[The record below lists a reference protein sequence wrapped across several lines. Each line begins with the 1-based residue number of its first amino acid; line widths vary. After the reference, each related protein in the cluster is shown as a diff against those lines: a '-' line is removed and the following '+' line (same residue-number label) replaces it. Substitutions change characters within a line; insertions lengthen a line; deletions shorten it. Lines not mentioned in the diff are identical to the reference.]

1 MEYKKRVID
10 GEIQRLLKISGAIVL
25 VGPKAVGKTETAS
38 RYAKRIIQLDTNKN
52 DRALAKA
59 DPALLLEGE
68 KPLLIDEW
76 QVEQDVWNA
85 VRRAVDASK
94 KFGEFILTGS
104 AVLPDDDDT
113 HTGAGRMRR
122 LNVRPMTLFEKEI
135 STGKI
140 SISEL
145 FNEEFTGTQTSSLTL
160 NDMIEQVCSGGWPR
174 FISLSPD
181 DAQENM
187 QAYLKEIT
195 HADLQRVDGVKRD
208 PKRIERVLRSYA
220 RHISTQV
227 ETSTIASDV
236 YRGSET
242 DNLKTINGDLKVLER
257 LMIIEEL
264 PAWSPH
270 LRSRNTL
277 RKSATRHFIDPCL
290 ATAMLGASPAKLL
303 KDLNYFGLLFESLV
317 LRDLR
322 VYSQPL
328 RAELSHYRDDK
339 DLEVDI
345 IIVLP
350 DGRWAGVEVKL
361 GTAWIDEGASNLL
374 KMAERVDQDVNGAPT
389 FLAVVTASGS
399 AYQRKDGVLVLP
411 IGLLG
416 P

>member
-1 MEYKKRVID
+1 
-10 GEIQRLLKISGAIVL
+10 
-25 VGPKAVGKTETAS
+25 
-38 RYAKRIIQLDTNKN
+38 
-52 DRALAKA
+52 
-59 DPALLLEGE
+59 
-68 KPLLIDEW
+68 
-76 QVEQDVWNA
+76 
-85 VRRAVDASK
+85 
-94 KFGEFILTGS
+94 
-104 AVLPDDDDT
+104 
-113 HTGAGRMRR
+113 
-122 LNVRPMTLFEKEI
+122 
-135 STGKI
+135 
-140 SISEL
+140 
-145 FNEEFTGTQTSSLTL
+145 
-160 NDMIEQVCSGGWPR
+160 
-174 FISLSPD
+174 
-181 DAQENM
+181 
-187 QAYLKEIT
+187 
-195 HADLQRVDGVKRD
+195 
-208 PKRIERVLRSYA
+208 
-220 RHISTQV
+220 
-227 ETSTIASDV
+227 
-236 YRGSET
+236 
-242 DNLKTINGDLKVLER
+242 
-257 LMIIEEL
+257 MIIEEL